1 MDFNK
6 PQTIKKG
13 DTSFIT
19 THFRASEWYST
30 SSDAPASHPIYPA
43 LLAAAELLR
52 VWFNVPWRITSTYRT
67 EAHERQIL
75 KQLGQKFFVDQHM
88 QGRAFDSHPVDVG
101 PAGKAIKERIYA
113 DFLANGP
120 LYQQLR
126 ELGITGFGIYDWG
139 IHLDCRVDSFTAKR
153 KDKWGYVACWD
164 ERTGSKKKFGGATF
178 QAAPKT
184 PATPPVAPTPKPT
197 SPKSLSSAP
206 APIAFQ
212 VKPGAGPGSSSR

>member
-1 MDFNK
+1 VDYNQ
-6 PQTIKKG
+6 PQIIHKG

-30 SSDAPASHPIYPA
+30 SSDAPASHPIYPP

-52 VWFNVPWRITSTYRT
+52 GWFNVPWRITSTYRT

-75 KQLGQKFFVDQHM
+75 KSLGQKFFVDQHM

-101 PAGKAIKERIYA
+101 PAGKAIKQQIYD
-113 DFLANGP
+113 DFLSNGP
-120 LYQQLR
+120 LYRQLR

-139 IHLDCRVDSFTAKR
+139 IHLDCRVDQFTAKR
-153 KDKWGYVACWD
+153 KDAFGYVACWD
-164 ERTGSKKKFGGATF
+164 ERTNAKKKFGGATF
-178 QAAPKT
+178 QAAPKKV
-184 PATPPVAPTPKPT
+184 ATSANLKPT
-197 SPKSLSSAP
+197 SPKLPLSVAP
-206 APIAFQ
+206 AAFQ